1 MLPRVISTIVNPDG
15 SDAVSPR
22 SSVISG
28 DVEALDKLLTF
39 LFCGALGALSDVVGR
54 KPLMAYSAFG
64 FALTCFLQASAK
76 KSLSLLYIADLVD
89 GASSCMNNICQAY
102 VTDASLPGRTAVN
115 LGIFQGL
122 SVAGAF
128 ILGFP
133 LSAVLAAQY
142 GRQAPMYVAAALG
155 VVNGLI
161 ILGLAPESL
170 PPSQRKAAINWREA
184 NPLGA
189 LKLLF
194 GRTPLMAWSSAAFFL
209 IWFGN
214 ACINSIFG
222 NYVNHLFG
230 WGEQESAPLLV
241 LVGLMIAIAP
251 ATLVPWLGLKKSI
264 EYGSLTYAIGLIGTA
279 LSTKVPKH
287 LVISVL
293 VASLGCIAVPA
304 LIAFIANQAASDE
317 RGAVLGGIETL
328 NELCLALAHSTYGR
342 TLALFISTKAPVA
355 NMPGAPFFL
364 GAAFLIAGLGVMVHT
379 FGSLPEAAAQFL

>member
-115 LGIFQGL
+115 LGIFQ
-122 SVAGAF
+122 AF
-128 ILGFP
+128 G
-133 LSAVLAAQY
+133 S
-142 GRQAPMYVAAALG
+142 GRVYSRLPIIGRPRRSIRPASTHVRRRRFS

-184 NPLGA
+184 NPPRRSQAA
-189 LKLLF
+189 L

-230 WGEQESAPLLV
+230 WGSRNRRLYSY
-241 LVGLMIAIAP
+241 
-251 ATLVPWLGLKKSI
+251 W
-264 EYGSLTYAIGLIGTA
+264 
-279 LSTKVPKH
+279 
-287 LVISVL
+287 
-293 VASLGCIAVPA
+293 
-304 LIAFIANQAASDE
+304 
-317 RGAVLGGIETL
+317 
-328 NELCLALAHSTYGR
+328 
-342 TLALFISTKAPVA
+342 
-355 NMPGAPFFL
+355 
-364 GAAFLIAGLGVMVHT
+364 
-379 FGSLPEAAAQFL
+379 